1 MDTGIVGARM
11 LQHAER
17 MMSAV
22 DSTTARAGRPDQ
34 VSHGGTEAQRKR
46 GLASHP
52 LRAARVR
59 TEGAMFLSVP
69 PCLRAS
75 VRDFLIERSTPPGAE
90 TMSARQT
97 ESERSE
103 DGVCGTDGVSRR
115 LRRERFRRLR
125 LRALMG

>member
-1 MDTGIVGARM
+1 MRAKAARAGRTTRNHEEIRVLIATVTSRDAEIGPILQRP

-22 DSTTARAGRPDQ
+22 DSDAARASRPDQ
-34 VSHGGTEAQRKR
+34 VSHGGTEAQRQR

-69 PCLRAS
+69 PCLR
-75 VRDFLIERSTPPGAE
+75 ERLPHRTQHATGGRNHECPS
-90 TMSARQT
+90 
-97 ESERSE
+97 
-103 DGVCGTDGVSRR
+103 DGVRTK
-115 LRRERFRRLR
+115 
-125 LRALMG
+125 